1 MFVVPPV
8 MHQLQKTDLLYFA
21 MQGAAIVSNGRLLNQ
36 GNSYTVWDDRQAC
49 KPAEEQ
55 QSPAERATPSAR
67 ANGKRTKNFSD
78 KEDDMLVLAWLNVSE
93 QGRSPFWQRIH
104 SYFHQNRNFE
114 SDRNQNSLQ
123 HRWSTM
129 QEHVQ
134 KFSRCY
140 DQIEST
146 SGMTEKDK
154 VYKWLFDLL
163 VTSYVPFNFSHTCTC
178 ADYSGIGSLQIKREE
193 RLRFLALL
201 EYVTPPSEMD

>member
-78 KEDDMLVLAWLNVSE
+78 KEDDMLVLAWLNISLDAAQGSE
-93 QGRSPFWQRIH
+93 QTRSTYWQRMH
-104 SYFHQNRNFE
+104 YYFHENRNFE
-114 SDRNQNSLQ
+114 SDRSQGSLSN
-123 HRWSTM
+123 RWCTI
-129 QEHVQ
+129 QEHVE
-134 KFSRCY
+134 KFCRCY
-140 DQIEST
+140 DRILCRI
-146 SGMTEKDK
+146 GMTEKDK
-154 VYKWLFDLL
+154 VYTYLF
-163 VTSYVPFNFSHTCTC
+163 
-178 ADYSGIGSLQIKREE
+178 
-193 RLRFLALL
+193 
-201 EYVTPPSEMD
+201 